1 MAPDVGC
8 RNLVSKLKNV
18 VLPAPFGPIRPW
30 ISPRRTRKDTP
41 STATNPLN
49 DLTKLCVS
57 RITSCPNAIA
67 RCPLKS
73 HGPGLCPG
81 RMSSTVNLFKVQCR
95 EKSAFAGRAPRLF
108 DLVVLVVLVVLF
120 VCVVC
125 VVRVL
130 PGMPFLEVIG
140 MQSMTRQELVEISPA
155 ALGKTGG
162 LGHVAGGSLQVLGEI
177 IAREFIPRL
186 TVRGYCLAMRE
197 CNILLHEVE

>member
-1 MAPDVGC
+1 M
-8 RNLVSKLKNV
+8 R
-18 VLPAPFGPIRPW
+18 
-30 ISPRRTRKDTP
+30 
-41 STATNPLN
+41 
-49 DLTKLCVS
+49 
-57 RITSCPNAIA
+57 
-67 RCPLKS
+67 
-73 HGPGLCPG
+73 
-81 RMSSTVNLFKVQCR
+81 STVSLFRVQCR

-108 DLVVLVVLVVLF
+108 DLVVAVVPVVPVVLVVH
-120 VCVVC
+120 VVS

-197 CNILLHEVE
+197 CNILFHQVE

>member
-1 MAPDVGC
+1 MARV
-8 RNLVSKLKNV
+8 
-18 VLPAPFGPIRPW
+18 W
-30 ISPRRTRKDTP
+30 
-41 STATNPLN
+41 
-49 DLTKLCVS
+49 
-57 RITSCPNAIA
+57 
-67 RCPLKS
+67 
-73 HGPGLCPG
+73 CPG
-81 RMSSTVNLFKVQCR
+81 RMRSTVDLFKGQCR

-108 DLVVLVVLVVLF
+108 VLVVLLVLLVLVDLV

-140 MQSMTRQELVEISPA
+140 MQSMPRQELVEISPA

-177 IAREFIPRL
+177 VAREFITPL

-197 CNILLHEVE
+197 CNILFHQVE